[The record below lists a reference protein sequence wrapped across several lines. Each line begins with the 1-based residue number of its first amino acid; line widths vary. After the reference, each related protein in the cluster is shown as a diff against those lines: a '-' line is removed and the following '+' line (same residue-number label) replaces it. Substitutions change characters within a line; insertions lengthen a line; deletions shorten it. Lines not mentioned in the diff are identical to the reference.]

1 MSTPRETLE
10 ELLTVTSSNS
20 DRVHLALVLDDV
32 VAAHTLCRLS
42 VISRMPVQR
51 FQSSGCVACAEQ
63 SLQHGIKAAV
73 EQGHAAVNLE
83 RFLRRMGLSSQAH
96 PQPPVPRIPRQQAG

>member
-1 MSTPRETLE
+1 MSTPQETLE

-20 DRVHLALVLDDV
+20 DRVHLAPVLHDV
-32 VAAHTLCRLS
+32 VASQTLCHLA

-51 FQSSGCVACAEQ
+51 FQAAGCVACAEE

-73 EQGHAAVNLE
+73 EEGHAAVNLE
-83 RFLRRMGLSSQAH
+83 RFLRRVRLLPEIQA
-96 PQPPVPRIPRQQAG
+96 PRIPRQPTG

>member
-32 VAAHTLCRLS
+32 VAPTTLCQLS

-51 FQSSGCVACAEQ
+51 FQSSGCLICAES
-63 SLQHGIKAAV
+63 SLSHGIKVAV
-73 EQGHAAVNLE
+73 HGQAAVNIE
-83 RFLRRMGLSSQAH
+83 RFVHRMQAIGRSAPP
-96 PQPPVPRIPRQQAG
+96 PQIPRQPTG

>member
-32 VAAHTLCRLS
+32 VAPTTLCQLS

-51 FQSSGCVACAEQ
+51 FQSSGCLTCAES
-63 SLQHGIKAAV
+63 SLSHGIKVAV
-73 EQGHAAVNLE
+73 HGQAAVNIE
-83 RFLRRMGLSSQAH
+83 RFVHRMQTPGRSAPP
-96 PQPPVPRIPRQQAG
+96 PQIPRQPTG

>member
-20 DRVHLALVLDDV
+20 DRVHLALVLNDV
-32 VAAHTLCRLS
+32 VAPTTLCDLS

-51 FQSSGCVACAEQ
+51 FQASGCLTCAES
-63 SLQHGIKAAV
+63 SLLHGIKVAL
-73 EQGHAAVNLE
+73 QSGQAAVNIE
-83 RFLRRMGLSSQAH
+83 RFVRRMRLSAPSVAA
-96 PQPPVPRIPRQQAG
+96 RIPHQPTA

>member
-1 MSTPRETLE
+1 MSTPPETLG

-20 DRVHLALVLDDV
+20 DRVHLAAVLDDV

-51 FQSSGCVACAEQ
+51 FQSSGCVSCAEE
-63 SLQHGIKAAV
+63 SLLHGIKAAV
-73 EQGHAAVNLE
+73 EEGHAAVNLE
-83 RFLRRMGLSSQAH
+83 RFLRRRGLR
-96 PQPPVPRIPRQQAG
+96 PQPPGPWIPRQQTG